1 MLGEKRALPGHQHWQ
16 LGAWLSIPVSS
27 NWCSFY
33 LFYLLGGSWH
43 TSLLQS
49 MPHFLL
55 PCGHPFHI
63 SRASLR
69 EDISGNGQ
77 NSHLP
82 TSFSVTLGYPLIFQL
97 SRPTFLNSW
106 GQNLA
111 KRRETKQTKPYS
123 LEDVTWLR
131 QRKKWQ
137 IGDEKQSMGLT
148 KSMNYSNSRLWIN

>member
-82 TSFSVTLGYPLIFQL
+82 TSFFVTLGYPLIFQL

-111 KRRETKQTKPYS
+111 KRREKNQTDKTIQSRRCY
-123 LEDVTWLR
+123 LIEAEEEVADRGWETEHGTD
-131 QRKKWQ
+131 KKYELQ
-137 IGDEKQSMGLT
+137 
-148 KSMNYSNSRLWIN
+148 